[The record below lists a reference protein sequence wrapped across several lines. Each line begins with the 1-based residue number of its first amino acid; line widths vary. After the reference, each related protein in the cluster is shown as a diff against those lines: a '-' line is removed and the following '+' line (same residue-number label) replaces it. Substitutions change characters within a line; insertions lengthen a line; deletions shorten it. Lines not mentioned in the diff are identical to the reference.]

1 MTAIDNPGDYTPPP
15 DPENSIT
22 TEEAAEAILAQ
33 SEAPPV
39 EPAPEE
45 QPQPSVEDYEQGRQ
59 DASAETRTNQ
69 ALQLKQQLQAEAQAI
84 AQLEAENKERREYEP
99 AEFAAVALE
108 LVERKQ
114 RLGAA
119 AQQFDTWV
127 QAEQEKVLQKEHA
140 ALTRSIPGWNADSAA
155 QVVNYLKAQGYTAAQ
170 INQINDHKA
179 VKIVW
184 DAMGRGKRRGIP
196 KSARKVSK
204 RPPTVQ
210 PDAYQEMQKRNVSPH
225 SIEGAAI
232 RLERMMK

>member
-22 TEEAAEAILAQ
+22 TEEAAEAILAA
-33 SEAPPV
+33 SEPAPV

-45 QPQPSVEDYEQGRQ
+45 QKPDLEGYEQGRQ

-127 QAEQEKVLQKEHA
+127 QAEQEKMLQKEHA

-155 QVVNYLKAQGYTAAQ
+155 QVVNYLKAQGFTAAQ

-179 VKIVW
+179 VRIIW
-184 DAMGRGKRRGIP
+184 DAMQSGKRRRGIP

-204 RPPTVQ
+204 KPPTVQ
-210 PDAYQEMQKRNVSPH
+210 PDVYQEMQKRNVGVH
-225 SIEGAAI
+225 SLEAASLRI
-232 RLERMMK
+232 ERMMK